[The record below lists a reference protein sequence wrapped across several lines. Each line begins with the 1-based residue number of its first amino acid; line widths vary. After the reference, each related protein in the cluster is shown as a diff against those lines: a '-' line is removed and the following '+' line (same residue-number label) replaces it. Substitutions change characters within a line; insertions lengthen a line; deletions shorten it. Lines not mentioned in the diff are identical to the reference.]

1 MILTIVLWQI
11 KKHTDRTGDE
21 VLLYINVLP
30 PTPLK
35 RNFLEKYQLIHDI
48 ITSTAKIPVKQKEEE
63 EEEKVTSN
71 GNSPRVC
78 LHERVECT
86 IDNIQ
91 HVF

>member
-1 MILTIVLWQI
+1 M
-11 KKHTDRTGDE
+11 
-21 VLLYINVLP
+21 LYINVPP

-35 RNFLEKYQLIHDI
+35 RNFLGKYQLIHDI
-48 ITSTAKIPVKQKEEE
+48 ITNTAKIPVKQKEEE

-86 IDNIQ
+86 IYNIQ